1 MRKTIEQTNV
11 DKKSIHLHHRL
22 ADKYLYDPNSPM
34 RNEEFYIPV
43 LDAMLASPLLE
54 EIEKVRPK
62 ARREI
67 AQKTVSE
74 PKP

>member
-1 MRKTIEQTNV
+1 
-11 DKKSIHLHHRL
+11 
-22 ADKYLYDPNSPM
+22 M

-62 ARREI
+62 ARREL

-74 PKP
+74 PKPWTSATH